1 MKNPIIIFCLL
12 AAIGLVIN
20 TGCTSQPKLTKEQ
33 AEQKITELQTKLALI
48 NDQWYD
54 IYEVG
59 LVDSAGVA
67 AKKVEE
73 AQSELT
79 SGELANA
86 SELLI
91 RADTLLNQYSK
102 TNLPIFS
109 PETPLKNPG
118 DPGKIRKADLAD
130 IEQLEMAGIP
140 RWNYWFNFS
149 GKGDDGKQY
158 AAYACVNYHG
168 TGALVQG
175 VMFVLSMEDNGTKLM
190 DGSLK
195 VIPTRNQEK
204 DRLVFTA
211 KEGNKSLVYSIY
223 KEKVIIDY
231 KSPEYS
237 VNLELSTL
245 YSFWYNKG
253 IQPVNVLPNTPS
265 AGFEQPGPAKGT
277 IVMGGKTIR
286 VTGGGELE
294 NYFCGGKGGADYR
307 TSLIK
312 YGNEWWVPF
321 STDQISG
328 IFVVTGP
335 YKDAGLYVN
344 GKYVIPSEFKIL
356 QGEPNKTFTISA
368 KTSEGDLE
376 ITCNLWG
383 MNPKLYECWGTVV
396 GTFKGQELTNGNCW
410 LEHVPQGGANE
421 SADRTPR
428 KVKPANH

>member
-1 MKNPIIIFCLL
+1 MKKPIIIFCLL
-12 AAIGLVIN
+12 AAIGMLIN
-20 TGCTSQPKLTKEQ
+20 TGCSTKPKLTKEQ
-33 AEQKITELQTKLALI
+33 AEQKITELQTKLAMI

-79 SGELANA
+79 SGELAKA

-102 TNLPIFS
+102 TNLPVFS

-149 GKGDDGKQY
+149 GKGEDGKQY

-195 VIPTRNQEK
+195 VIPTRKQEK

-211 KEGNKSLVYSIY
+211 KDGEKSLIYSIY

-253 IQPVNVLPNTPS
+253 IQPVNVLPNTPC
-265 AGFEQPGPAKGT
+265 
-277 IVMGGKTIR
+277 
-286 VTGGGELE
+286 LL
-294 NYFCGGKGGADYR
+294 Y
-307 TSLIK
+307 TS
-312 YGNEWWVPF
+312 
-321 STDQISG
+321 
-328 IFVVTGP
+328 
-335 YKDAGLYVN
+335 
-344 GKYVIPSEFKIL
+344 PS
-356 QGEPNKTFTISA
+356 
-368 KTSEGDLE
+368 
-376 ITCNLWG
+376 
-383 MNPKLYECWGTVV
+383 
-396 GTFKGQELTNGNCW
+396 
-410 LEHVPQGGANE
+410 
-421 SADRTPR
+421 PR
-428 KVKPANH
+428 D

>member
-1 MKNPIIIFCLL
+1 MKKHIMFLCLL
-12 AAIGLVIN
+12 AVIGLVIN
-20 TGCTSQPKLTKEQ
+20 TGCSSQPKLTKEQ

-67 AKKVEE
+67 AKMVEE
-73 AQSELT
+73 AQNDLA
-79 SGELANA
+79 SGGLVKA

-102 TNLPIFS
+102 TNLPAFS
-109 PETPLKNPG
+109 PETPLKNPE
-118 DPGKIRKADLAD
+118 DLGKIRKATLEE
-130 IEQLEMAGIP
+130 IGQLEMAGIP

-168 TGALVQG
+168 TGALVPG

-195 VIPTRNQEK
+195 VIPTRKQEK

-211 KEGNKSLVYSIY
+211 KEGDKSLVYSIY

-231 KSPEYS
+231 KSSEYS

-277 IVMGGKTIR
+277 IAMGGKTIQ

-294 NYFCGGKGGADYR
+294 NYFCGGKTGADYR

-321 STDQISG
+321 NSDQLSG

-335 YKDAGLYVN
+335 YKDAGLFIN
-344 GKYVIPSEFKIL
+344 GKYVIPSEFQIL
-356 QGEPNKTFTISA
+356 QGEPNKTFTIAA

-383 MNPKLYECWGTVV
+383 MNPKLYECWGTVT
-396 GTFKGQELTNGNCW
+396 GTFKGAQLTNGNCW

-421 SADRTPR
+421 AADRTPR
-428 KVKPANH
+428 KVTKNNQ